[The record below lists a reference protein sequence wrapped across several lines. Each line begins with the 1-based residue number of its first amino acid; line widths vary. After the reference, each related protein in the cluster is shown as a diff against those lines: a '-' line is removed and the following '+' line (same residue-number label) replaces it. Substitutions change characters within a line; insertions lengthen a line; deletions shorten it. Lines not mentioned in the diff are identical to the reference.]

1 MVKEC
6 KRFYGSILF
15 LVFSLVI
22 CFSCHSLKKMN
33 ENKNTTRNMISEIWN
48 PLIVLTQKEKKIVKA
63 TSEKLYKKHDDSAL
77 LVGDVEV
84 DFFDEEGN
92 RISILYADTARI
104 NEKTNDKIIIPIV
117 SGNLFVV
124 SDSGY
129 TLSTNKL
136 SWNNGYEMIMSED
149 SVTFTTVEGDTLHG
163 VGFESDS
170 DLEEWRIYKPIGIAR
185 KGM

>member
-1 MVKEC
+1 MHMVKEC
-6 KRFYGSILF
+6 KRFNGSILF

-22 CFSCHSLKKMN
+22 FFSCHSSKKMN
-33 ENKNTTRNMISEIWN
+33 ANKNTTKNMLSEIWN
-48 PLIVLTQKEKKIVKA
+48 PLIVLTKKENKIVKVK
-63 TSEKLYKKHDDSAL
+63 SEKLYKEHDDSAL

-92 RISILYADTARI
+92 RISVLYADTARI
-104 NEKTNDKIIIPIV
+104 NEKTNDLNAH
-117 SGNLFVV
+117 GNVFVV

-149 SVTFTTVEGDTLHG
+149 SVTFTTLEGDTLHG

-170 DLEEWRIYKPIGIAR
+170 DLEEWRIYKPFGIAR

>member
-1 MVKEC
+1 MQ
-6 KRFYGSILF
+6 
-15 LVFSLVI
+15 
-22 CFSCHSLKKMN
+22 
-33 ENKNTTRNMISEIWN
+33 NMGNEIWN
-48 PLIVLTQKEKKIVKA
+48 PLIVLTQKEKKIVKVK
-63 TSEKLYKKHDDSAL
+63 SEKLYKKHDDSAL

-84 DFFDEEGN
+84 DFFNEEGN
-92 RISILYADTARI
+92 HISILYADTARI
-104 NEKTNDKIIIPIV
+104 NEKTNDLNAN
-117 SGNLFVV
+117 GNVFVV

-149 SVTFTTVEGDTLHG
+149 SVTFTTLEGDTLHG

-170 DLEEWRIYKPIGIAR
+170 NLEEWKIYKPFGIAR

>member
-6 KRFYGSILF
+6 KRFNGSILF

-22 CFSCHSLKKMN
+22 FFSCHSSKKMN
-33 ENKNTTRNMISEIWN
+33 ANKNTTKNMISEIWN
-48 PLIVLTQKEKKIVKA
+48 PLIVLTKKENKIVKVE
-63 TSEKLYKKHDDSAL
+63 SEKLYKEYDDSAL

-104 NEKTNDKIIIPIV
+104 NEKTNDLNAH
-117 SGNLFVV
+117 GNVFVV

-149 SVTFTTVEGDTLHG
+149 SVTFTTIEGDTLHG

-170 DLEEWRIYKPIGIAR
+170 DLEEWRIYKPFGIAR